1 LTLDQNGSSD
11 LPPTTKI
18 FGPPFPELA
27 APVEGALA
35 ALLLPL
41 ESLLDES

>member
-18 FGPPFPELA
+18 FGPPLPELA
-27 APVEGALA
+27 APAAGAPA
-35 ALLLPL
+35 ALLLEL